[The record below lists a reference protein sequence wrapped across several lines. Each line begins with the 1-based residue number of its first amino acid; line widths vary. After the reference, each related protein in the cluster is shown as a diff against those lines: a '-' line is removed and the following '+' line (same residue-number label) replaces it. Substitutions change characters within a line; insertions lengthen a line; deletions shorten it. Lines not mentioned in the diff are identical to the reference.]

1 MSMEDAAR
9 KDLSYPSRSNGASH
23 VTASAPTS
31 HAPRL
36 LRLAPPETAHH
47 QPMAR
52 IAQGAAQLLPQFC
65 FNRLR
70 TAMWRAVKVP
80 IGEGSLVMGDLILSG
95 AGDWASLFSVGE
107 HTYITGPLTVNLGG
121 AVRIG
126 NAVNIGHQCLFLTV
140 DHDVGAP
147 FRRAGATKYGSI
159 VIEDGAW
166 ITSRVTVLPGVTIGK
181 GSIVAAGS
189 VVASHV
195 APNTLVAGV
204 PAKLVRT
211 LDTAWP
217 AQPSV
222 AAARAARF

>member
-1 MSMEDAAR
+1 
-9 KDLSYPSRSNGASH
+9 
-23 VTASAPTS
+23 
-31 HAPRL
+31 L
-36 LRLAPPETAHH
+36 LRLAGPETSHD
-47 QPMAR
+47 QPLPR
-52 IAQGAAQLLPQFC
+52 IVQGAAQLLPQFC

-70 TAMWRAVKVP
+70 TALWRAVGIP
-80 IGEGSLVMGDLILSG
+80 IGEGSLLMGDLSLSG

-107 HTYITGPLTVNLGG
+107 HTYITGPLTANLGG

-126 NAVNIGHQCLFLTV
+126 NAVNIGHHCLFLTV
-140 DHDVGAP
+140 DHDTGP
-147 FRRAGATKYGSI
+147 PWRRAGASKYGSI

-181 GSIVAAGS
+181 GAIVAAGA

-211 LDTAWP
+211 LDVTWP
-217 AQPSV
+217 VSG
-222 AAARAARF
+222 